1 MTDFSPG
8 RRVDELLETLLPY
21 HINALQ
27 FYDWQYRHDQLVAP
41 SADYQDPLGRSLSLD
56 TVKRLVQFAR
66 SRGVGAMAYAAV
78 YAASVD
84 FQRQHPR
91 WALYDATGQ
100 PLEFESF
107 LGYMDPTSGR
117 PWSGHLLDQCA
128 RAMTEVGFA
137 GIHLDQYGEPRLAF
151 DSDGDEVD
159 LPAAFSNF
167 VADLK
172 RRRPETSATL
182 NAVKNWPMEELS
194 TSREDFYYVELW
206 PDTPSYPEVERVVR
220 EARECGNGKQVV
232 VALYV
237 PAEREA
243 NVLLVDAM
251 ILASGGTRIEL
262 GEDRRLLADP
272 YFPNHEQISTELGRA
287 LLRYWDTAVRYGD
300 LLFDREVPADSTLEV
315 EGPDG
320 VWTGPYQSHGWLVV
334 ALVNFRG
341 LGDARWDR
349 AHPPPDA
356 LVDAALRVRGGPA
369 IVSVWWVDPD
379 GQSARPQPLERH
391 VVGLSTVVL
400 IPSLHY
406 WGLLLLEIEH
416 EVET

>member
-1 MTDFSPG
+1 
-8 RRVDELLETLLPY
+8 
-21 HINALQ
+21 
-27 FYDWQYRHDQLVAP
+27 
-41 SADYQDPLGRSLSLD
+41 
-56 TVKRLVQFAR
+56 
-66 SRGVGAMAYAAV
+66 
-78 YAASVD
+78 
-84 FQRQHPR
+84 
-91 WALYDATGQ
+91 
-100 PLEFESF
+100 
-107 LGYMDPTSGR
+107 
-117 PWSGHLLDQCA
+117 
-128 RAMTEVGFA
+128 MTEVGFA